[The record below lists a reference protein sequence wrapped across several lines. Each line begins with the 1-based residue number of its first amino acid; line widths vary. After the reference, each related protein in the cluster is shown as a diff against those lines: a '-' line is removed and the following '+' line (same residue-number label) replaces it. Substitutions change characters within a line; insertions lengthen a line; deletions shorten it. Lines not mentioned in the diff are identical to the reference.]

1 MEGIER
7 PKNDWKKKYDWHQ
20 ARINYLAS
28 PIYEVSDFVKQELG
42 LSMSGNTTLKTTGW
56 QREKDAMKA
65 EAVERAK
72 EQLIKEQVKLYK
84 PSIEELN
91 KMHKGVI
98 QLMQLSLQYLNEQCI
113 KIDPKTWKPT
123 LVRMPDTNDTTRLW
137 KMIKAEKLEPES
149 VTNTNLQATSEIEL
163 EE

>member
-1 MEGIER
+1 MKIE
-7 PKNDWKKKYDWHQ
+7 NEWKKKYDWHQ
-20 ARINYLAS
+20 IKLNYLAS
-28 PIYEVSDFVKQELG
+28 PTYEISVFLKDELG
-42 LSMSGNTTLKTTGW
+42 LELSWHSREKTKGW
-56 QREKDAMKA
+56 QRDKDAMKV
-65 EAVERAK
+65 EALERAK

-113 KIDPKTWKPT
+113 QIDPKTWKPK